1 MGPGKNFFVRSRFNG
16 NLPDHVRFQSVREE
30 IMDPNLKEAIH
41 RAVRGE
47 PFAQALKMELV
58 ELEEGFSAVE
68 MTYEAAVMD
77 NLSGRAHGGAI
88 FALID
93 EAFETVCQTV
103 GSVTVAM
110 NVSVNFVASPDSGA
124 RLRAEAREV
133 SSTKR
138 TATYDIRVSDQ
149 DGRLMASCHALAYR
163 TGKPLP
169 FL

>member
-1 MGPGKNFFVRSRFNG
+1 M
-16 NLPDHVRFQSVREE
+16 NLE
-30 IMDPNLKEAIH
+30 LKEAIY
-41 RAVRGE
+41 RQVRQE

-58 ELEEGFSAVE
+58 GLEEGFSAVE
-68 MTYEAAVMD
+68 MTYDAAVMD
-77 NLSGRAHGGAI
+77 NMFARAHGGAI
-88 FALID
+88 FSLID

-103 GSVTVAM
+103 GSITVAL
-110 NVSVNFVASPDSGA
+110 NVSVNYVASPESGA

-138 TATYDIRVSDQ
+138 TATYDIRVADRQ
-149 DGRLMASCHALAYR
+149 GVLIAVCQALAFR

>member
-1 MGPGKNFFVRSRFNG
+1 
-16 NLPDHVRFQSVREE
+16 
-30 IMDPNLKEAIH
+30 MDPKVKEAIC
-41 RAVRGE
+41 RAVERE

-58 ELEEGFSAVE
+58 ELHEGFSAVE
-68 MTYEAAVMD
+68 MTYEPRSMD
-77 NLSGRAHGGAI
+77 SLFGRAHGGAL

-93 EAFETVCQTV
+93 EAFETVCQTD
-103 GSVTVAM
+103 GTVTVAL
-110 NVSVNFVASPDSGA
+110 NVSVTYVSSPETGA

-138 TATYDIRVSDQ
+138 TAGYDIRVTD
-149 DGRLMASCHALAYR
+149 DGGRLMATCQALAYR